1 MPDKVK
7 NPVRVVV
14 FAYHSVGVR
23 CLEVLHRF
31 GVDIALIVTHPDD
44 PAENRWFDSVAE
56 WAAHQGIPALT
67 PLNPNDP
74 ALVERI
80 AALHA
85 DFFFSFYYRQMLG
98 ADLLALPK
106 RGAYNLHGSL
116 LPRYRGRVPV
126 NWAVICGETE
136 TGATLHVM
144 TLKPDQ
150 GDIVAQEKVSIG
162 PDDTAHE
169 VFLRVIEAGERALS
183 QVLPA
188 LLSGKAVHHRQDLSQ
203 GNYCGGRRPEDGR
216 IDWSQPAQT
225 IHNLVR
231 GVAPP
236 YPGAFTLVDGQPLRI
251 LRTSL
256 HPHPDALAKTQG
268 GDGQPLYL
276 LQAEWQKQD
285 LDAAQFKS
293 AFPQGCVPGPWPTT
307 KSP

>member
-1 MPDKVK
+1 MPDKAK
-7 NPVRVVV
+7 NPPRVVV

-23 CLEVLHRF
+23 CLEVLHRS

-44 PAENRWFDSVAE
+44 PSENRWFDSVAE
-56 WAAHQGIPALT
+56 WAAQQGIPALT
-67 PLNPNDP
+67 PPNPNDP

-80 AALHA
+80 SALHP

-150 GDIVAQEKVSIG
+150 GDIVAQEKVPIG
-162 PDDTAHE
+162 PDDTAHD

-188 LLSGKAVHHRQDLSQ
+188 LLAGKAVHRRQDLSQ
-203 GNYCGGRRPEDGR
+203 GNYCGGRRPEDGK
-216 IDWSQPAQT
+216 IDWSQPAQV

-236 YPGAFTLVDGQPLRI
+236 YPGAFTLVGGQSLRI

-256 HPHPDALAKTQG
+256 HPHPDALAETRG
-268 GDGQPLYL
+268 GDGHPLYL
-276 LQAEWQKQD
+276 LQAEWQGQC
-285 LDAAQFKS
+285 LDAAQFR
-293 AFPQGCVPGPWPTT
+293 ATFPQGCIPDPLPAT